1 MEEKSFI
8 LIKATTKEGP
18 SKCPTLGAD
27 MSENHWYISVIFRCY
42 LALTTGNISY
52 HHLTKHARSESQ
64 IKLLFFLNWHYW
76 YVKVSLNVY
85 FWAPLFSFCIACE
98 SCLFVITNSWTR
110 CLWWWI
116 DFILKILKF
125 SHISTSACLIYAS
138 SWKLKYVGR
147 SNLAL
152 WTGLFWIKDE

>member
-1 MEEKSFI
+1 MPRTDTRYVKRLTRRKS
-8 LIKATTKEGP
+8 LIYLYDIQMLYSFNNWEYKFPP
-18 SKCPTLGAD
+18 SHRAHMLR
-27 MSENHWYISVIFRCY
+27 IS
-42 LALTTGNISY
+42 NN
-52 HHLTKHARSESQ
+52 
-64 IKLLFFLNWHYW
+64 LLFFLNWHYW
-76 YVKVSLNVY
+76 CVKVSLNVY
-85 FWAPLFSFCIACE
+85 FWAPFFLFCIACE

-110 CLWWWI
+110 CLWWCI